1 MEREDTAARSEAVAT
16 SPATRE
22 KARAWFALT
31 ALAVLVG
38 IIVQVAV
45 AAGAK
50 PPVRFDAATERALN
64 VFVFFTIQ
72 SNLIVGGTSLL
83 LVLEPKRSSTVFST
97 FRLIGVVAIAITGI
111 VFHAVIAQTLDLESW
126 PLVADRLLHLVVP
139 VMGVLGWL
147 MFGPR
152 GLTNRRVMWLSL
164 LFPVLWLAF
173 TLIRGAIIDWYPYH
187 FIDVVHLGYVRTV
200 INCLWVALLTLAVAA
215 GATALDRRLPRR
227 VGS

>member
-1 MEREDTAARSEAVAT
+1 MD
-16 SPATRE
+16 PATER
-22 KARAWFALT
+22 KMRAWFGLT
-31 ALAVLVG
+31 ALAVVVG

-50 PPVRFDAATERALN
+50 PPVRFDSATARAFN

-72 SNLIVGGTSLL
+72 SNLIVGGTSMLL
-83 LVLEPKRSSTVFST
+83 ALDPRRTSTVFST

-111 VFHAVIAQTLDLESW
+111 VFHAVIASTLDLESW

-152 GLTNRRVMWLSL
+152 GLTSRRVMWLSL
-164 LFPVLWLAF
+164 LFPVLWLIF
-173 TLIRGAIIDWYPYH
+173 TLLRGAIIDWYPYH
-187 FIDVVHLGYVRTV
+187 FIDVVHLGYGRTIV
-200 INCLWVALLTLAVAA
+200 NCVWVAVLTLAVAA
-215 GATALDRRLPRR
+215 GATAVDRRLTRR
-227 VGS
+227 AAG